1 MRKEKVERHHPLPKR
16 DQNNAFG
23 GMYDNT
29 TIPLTHSKHVQAH
42 REIKEYGPFGALS
55 LLEGR
60 RLKKLSKKLS
70 KREKL

>member
-1 MRKEKVERHHPLPKR
+1 MRKEKAEKHHPLPKR
-16 DQNNAFG
+16 DQRNAVG
-23 GMYDNT
+23 RVYDNT
-29 TIPLTHSKHVQAH
+29 TVPLAHSEHVQAH

-70 KREKL
+70 KR